1 MSAPGKNQ
9 LGKNQLHHLRQLA
22 HDIKPIIIIGNKG
35 LTDNVMDEVKLAL
48 DHHELIKVRV
58 NAGDKSERQDMIEQM
73 KQACE
78 AQEVISI
85 GHIVGLYKQAKEPKI
100 ILPK

>member
-1 MSAPGKNQ
+1 MST
-9 LGKNQLHHLRQLA
+9 LGKTQLHHLRQLA

-35 LTDNVMDEVKLAL
+35 LTENVMEEIKLAL
-48 DHHELIKVRV
+48 EHHELIKVRV
-58 NAGDKSERQDMIEQM
+58 NAGDRDARSTMIDQIQQE
-73 KQACE
+73 CE
-78 AQEVISI
+78 AEKVITI

>member
-1 MSAPGKNQ
+1 MPK
-9 LGKNQLHHLRQLA
+9 LGKAQLSHLRQLA
-22 HDIKPIIIIGNKG
+22 HEIKPIIIVGNKG
-35 LTDNVMDEVKLAL
+35 LTENVLEEIKIAL

-58 NAGDKSERQDMIEQM
+58 NADDRDNRKEMIEQI
-73 KQACE
+73 KKTCGAE
-78 AQEVISI
+78 SVITI